1 MISQILKK
9 NIAPTRAR
17 ISISQRNIH
26 LSIVLS
32 NKYDIKP
39 QPSTTSSLLNTQKSQ
54 PGQIIN
60 DDSVDSNLS
69 QVLAKVIKTT
79 GPIPLATYMRQCLTH
94 PTLGYYTTRNP
105 LDSKSGDFITS
116 PEISSTFGEMLGLWY
131 FTIFIQQL
139 KKIAISKTKQENL
152 IKNNQLK
159 ESEIDLDLQKFN
171 IKDKTLRFIEF
182 GPGKGTLMYDVIKT
196 INKFVQ
202 SKNPIEINLIEAS
215 PVLRN
220 EQKNLLCGKDM
231 TLFNRD
237 GNLQDSTTIWGNTI
251 KWYNTELD
259 ILNEIKSNKENQN
272 ENNYINFIIAHEFF
286 DALPIN
292 QFEKTDKGWREFLVD
307 IKKES
312 NTDILLPNV
321 SHYNNKNIVG
331 NNQKNEANEKF
342 PKFNMVLAPY
352 ATPSSSIPKI
362 IPRFNSV
369 SNGSRIEICPESY
382 NYAIKISELLTNF
395 TENDSKIKMGSALI
409 VDYGTSESIP
419 INTLRGI
426 KNHKIVN
433 PFEDAGEVDLSAD
446 VDFGNLKDIF
456 KDNNC
461 ESYIVDQGDFLN
473 GMGLGYRTDQLV
485 ESLKENEQEKKKII
499 DAYNRLTG
507 KGIRDMG
514 KIYKVMGV
522 VPNDS
527 IESAVGFVEPPKP
540 VRKEEEP
547 SKPVSIKI
555 DDSK

>member
-9 NIAPTRAR
+9 NIAPNRVR
-17 ISISQRNIH
+17 ISSLQRHIH
-26 LSIVLS
+26 SSVVLS
-32 NKYDIKP
+32 NKYDIKKS
-39 QPSTTSSLLNTQKSQ
+39 QPATSSSLLNTQKAQS
-54 PGQIIN
+54 GQISN
-60 DDSVDSNLS
+60 DDSTDSNLS
-69 QVLAKVIKTT
+69 HVLAKVIKTT

-139 KKIAISKTKQENL
+139 KKIAIAKTKQENL
-152 IKNNQLK
+152 IKNNQIK
-159 ESEIDLDLQKFN
+159 ESEIDLDLQKFD

-259 ILNEIKSNKENQN
+259 ILNEIKSNKDKQN
-272 ENNYINFIIAHEFF
+272 GNNYINFVIAHEFF

-307 IKKES
+307 IKKQS
-312 NTDILLPNV
+312 NTDISLPNV
-321 SHYNNKNIVG
+321 SHYKI
-331 NNQKNEANEKF
+331 NEKIEKI

-362 IPRFNSV
+362 IPRFDSV
-369 SNGSRIEICPESY
+369 SIGSRIEICPESY

-395 TENDSKIKMGSALI
+395 NKNDSKTKMGSALI
-409 VDYGTSESIP
+409 VDYGTSDSIP

-473 GMGLGYRTDQLV
+473 SMGLGYRTDQLV
-485 ESLKENEQEKKKII
+485 ESLKENEQEKKKVI

-522 VPNDS
+522 VPNNS

-540 VRKEEEP
+540 VRKDEDP
-547 SKPVSIKI
+547 LKPVSIKI
-555 DDSK
+555 EDSK

>member
-9 NIAPTRAR
+9 NIAPNRVR
-17 ISISQRNIH
+17 ISSLQKNIH
-26 LSIVLS
+26 SSVVLS
-32 NKYDIKP
+32 NKYDIKKS
-39 QPSTTSSLLNTQKSQ
+39 QPAASSPLLNTQKAQS
-54 PGQIIN
+54 GQISN
-60 DDSVDSNLS
+60 DDATDSNLS

-139 KKIAISKTKQENL
+139 KKIAIAKTKQENL
-152 IKNNQLK
+152 IKNNQIK
-159 ESEIDLDLQKFN
+159 ESEIDLDLQKFD
-171 IKDKTLRFIEF
+171 IKDKALRFIEF

-259 ILNEIKSNKENQN
+259 ILNEIKSNKDTQN
-272 ENNYINFIIAHEFF
+272 GNNYINFVIAHEFF

-307 IKKES
+307 IKKQS
-312 NTDILLPNV
+312 NTDISLPNV
-321 SHYNNKNIVG
+321 SHYKI
-331 NNQKNEANEKF
+331 NEKIEKI

-362 IPRFNSV
+362 IPRFDSV
-369 SNGSRIEICPESY
+369 SIGSRIEICPESY

-395 TENDSKIKMGSALI
+395 NKNDSKTKMGSALI
-409 VDYGTSESIP
+409 VDYGTSDSIP

-473 GMGLGYRTDQLV
+473 SMGLGYRTDQLV
-485 ESLKENEQEKKKII
+485 ESLKENEHEKKQVI

-514 KIYKVMGV
+514 KIYKVMGI
-522 VPNDS
+522 VPNNS

-540 VRKEEEP
+540 VRKDEKP
-547 SKPVSIKI
+547 LKPVSIKI
-555 DDSK
+555 EDSK

>member
-9 NIAPTRAR
+9 SIAPNRVR
-17 ISISQRNIH
+17 ISSLQRHIH
-26 LSIVLS
+26 SSVVLS
-32 NKYDIKP
+32 NKYDIKKS
-39 QPSTTSSLLNTQKSQ
+39 QPPASSPLLNTQKAQS
-54 PGQIIN
+54 GQISI
-60 DDSVDSNLS
+60 DDSTDSNLS

-131 FTIFIQQL
+131 FTMFIQQL
-139 KKIAISKTKQENL
+139 KKIAIAKTKQENS
-152 IKNNQLK
+152 IKNNQIK
-159 ESEIDLDLQKFN
+159 ESEIDLDLQKFD

-259 ILNEIKSNKENQN
+259 ILNEIKSNKDKQN
-272 ENNYINFIIAHEFF
+272 GNNYINFVIAHEFF

-307 IKKES
+307 IKKQS
-312 NTDILLPNV
+312 NTDISLPNV
-321 SHYNNKNIVG
+321 SHYKI
-331 NNQKNEANEKF
+331 NEKIEKI

-362 IPRFNSV
+362 IPRFDSV
-369 SNGSRIEICPESY
+369 SIGSRIEICPESY

-395 TENDSKIKMGSALI
+395 NKNDSKTKMGSALI
-409 VDYGTSESIP
+409 VDYGTSDSIP

-473 GMGLGYRTDQLV
+473 SMGLGHRTDQLV
-485 ESLKENEQEKKKII
+485 ESLKENEHEKKQVI

-514 KIYKVMGV
+514 KIYKVMGI
-522 VPNDS
+522 VPNNS

-540 VRKEEEP
+540 VRKDEEP
-547 SKPVSIKI
+547 LKPVSIKI
-555 DDSK
+555 EDSK

>member
-9 NIAPTRAR
+9 NIVPNRVR
-17 ISISQRNIH
+17 ISSLQRHIH
-26 LSIVLS
+26 SSVVLS
-32 NKYDIKP
+32 NKYDIKKS
-39 QPSTTSSLLNTQKSQ
+39 QPAASSPLLNTQKAQS
-54 PGQIIN
+54 GQINI
-60 DDSVDSNLS
+60 DDSTDSNLS

-131 FTIFIQQL
+131 FTMFIQQL
-139 KKIAISKTKQENL
+139 KKIAIAKTKQENS
-152 IKNNQLK
+152 IKNNQIK
-159 ESEIDLDLQKFN
+159 ESEIDLDLQKFD

-259 ILNEIKSNKENQN
+259 ILNEIKSNKDKQN
-272 ENNYINFIIAHEFF
+272 GNNYINFVIAHEFF

-307 IKKES
+307 IKKQS
-312 NTDILLPNV
+312 NTDISLPNV
-321 SHYNNKNIVG
+321 SHYKI
-331 NNQKNEANEKF
+331 NEKIEKI

-362 IPRFNSV
+362 IPRFDSV
-369 SNGSRIEICPESY
+369 SIGSRIEICPESY

-395 TENDSKIKMGSALI
+395 NKNDSKTKMGSALI
-409 VDYGTSESIP
+409 VDYGTSDSIP

-473 GMGLGYRTDQLV
+473 SMGLGYRTDQLV
-485 ESLKENEQEKKKII
+485 ESLKENEHEKKQVI

-514 KIYKVMGV
+514 KIYKVMGI
-522 VPNDS
+522 VPNNS

-540 VRKEEEP
+540 VRKDEEP
-547 SKPVSIKI
+547 LKPVSIKI
-555 DDSK
+555 EDSK

>member
-1 MISQILKK
+1 MIGQILKK
-9 NIAPTRAR
+9 NIVPNRVR
-17 ISISQRNIH
+17 ISSLQRHIH
-26 LSIVLS
+26 SSVVLS
-32 NKYDIKP
+32 NKYDIKKS
-39 QPSTTSSLLNTQKSQ
+39 QPAASSPLLNTQKAQS
-54 PGQIIN
+54 GQINI
-60 DDSVDSNLS
+60 DDSTDSNLS

-131 FTIFIQQL
+131 FTMFIQQL
-139 KKIAISKTKQENL
+139 KKIAIAKTKQENL
-152 IKNNQLK
+152 IKNYQIK
-159 ESEIDLDLQKFN
+159 ESEIDLDLQKFD

-259 ILNEIKSNKENQN
+259 ILNEIKSNKDKQN
-272 ENNYINFIIAHEFF
+272 GNNYINFVIAHEFF

-307 IKKES
+307 IKKQS
-312 NTDILLPNV
+312 NTDISLPNV
-321 SHYNNKNIVG
+321 SHYKI
-331 NNQKNEANEKF
+331 NEKIEKI

-362 IPRFNSV
+362 IPRFDSV
-369 SNGSRIEICPESY
+369 SIGSRIEICPESY

-395 TENDSKIKMGSALI
+395 NKNDSKTKMGSALI
-409 VDYGTSESIP
+409 VDYGTSDSIP

-473 GMGLGYRTDQLV
+473 SMGLGYRTDQLV
-485 ESLKENEQEKKKII
+485 ESLKENEHEKKQVI

-514 KIYKVMGV
+514 KIYKVMGI
-522 VPNDS
+522 VPNNS

-540 VRKEEEP
+540 VRKDEEP
-547 SKPVSIKI
+547 LKPVSIKI
-555 DDSK
+555 EDSK